1 MQFTKAI
8 PVIRIFD
15 ETRARAFYLDFLGFE
30 IEFKH
35 RYANGIPLYFLGK
48 YGKSKIDRNCA
59 AAGGQ

>member
-1 MQFTKAI
+1 MSFLQFSKAI

-35 RYANGIPLYFLGK
+35 RYAGGMQLYFFAEIWK
-48 YGKSKIDRNCA
+48 KQN
-59 AAGGQ
+59 